1 MSDTE
6 KRGRGRPPKDAR
18 VGAMSAADRQA
29 LYAAARQRDMAEVA
43 FALKTA
49 LARSRTERKAFVE
62 TYRGTPSGERL
73 RRGLARLLADD
84 PETLAFFDGL
94 ISSGDRK

>member
-1 MSDTE
+1 MSETG
-6 KRGRGRPPKDAR
+6 KRGRPPKDSAA
-18 VGAMSAADRQA
+18 GAMTAADRQA
-29 LYAAARQRDMAEVA
+29 LYAKARQRDMGEVA

-84 PETLAFFDGL
+84 PETMAFFDGL
-94 ISSGDRK
+94 IPSDDGK